1 MKRLSLVLG
10 ALLLG
15 LFVAAPTVQAAP
27 AATAFTGEW
36 IGEDPAPP
44 DGDGS
49 TVDLFRLRGRPR
61 GSSPPNEFG
70 TVCEDVGSPVTVF
83 SSMLRGF
90 VDGDTLFAL
99 FNVAKC
105 GPATI
110 EFLTGELAIWTLD
123 TMEMPIQRTT
133 RSLTEASFG
142 IGCRPPGSH
151 SRTRDPGRAAHGPG
165 FGRGRTASAMTGAAK
180 REGDALGPRISID
193 DEAVA
198 ALYSGLP
205 GA

>member
-49 TVDLFRLRGRPR
+49 TVHLFVSGGDHPR
-61 GSSPPNEFG
+61 VEFTDEFG

-83 SSMLRGF
+83 FLEHASGIRRL
-90 VDGDTLFAL
+90 
-99 FNVAKC
+99 
-105 GPATI
+105 ATRCS
-110 EFLTGELAIWTLD
+110 LCSTS
-123 TMEMPIQRTT
+123 
-133 RSLTEASFG
+133 RS
-142 IGCRPPGSH
+142 
-151 SRTRDPGRAAHGPG
+151 
-165 FGRGRTASAMTGAAK
+165 
-180 REGDALGPRISID
+180 
-193 DEAVA
+193 AV
-198 ALYSGLP
+198 L
-205 GA
+205 

>member
-15 LFVAAPTVQAAP
+15 PFVAAPTVVAAP

-49 TVDLFRLRGRPR
+49 TVHLFVSGGDHPR
-61 GSSPPNEFG
+61 VEFTDDFG

-105 GPATI
+105 GPVTI
-110 EFLTGELAIWTLD
+110 KFLTGEPAIWTLD
-123 TMEMPIQRTT
+123 DQGNPDPADDT
-133 RSLTEASFG
+133 LFD
-142 IGCRPPGSH
+142 GSVVW
-151 SRTRDPGRAAHGPG
+151 RR
-165 FGRGRTASAMTGAAK
+165 
-180 REGDALGPRISID
+180 
-193 DEAVA
+193 V
-198 ALYSGLP
+198 
-205 GA
+205 

>member
-1 MKRLSLVLG
+1 MKRLSVVLG

-15 LFVAAPTVQAAP
+15 LFVAAPGVQAAP

-49 TVDLFRLRGRPR
+49 TVHLFVAGGDHPR
-61 GSSPPNEFG
+61 VEFTDEFG

-90 VDGDTLFAL
+90 VDGNTLFAL

-105 GPATI
+105 GPVTI
-110 EFLTGELAIWTLD
+110 KFLTGEPAIWTLD
-123 TMEMPIQRTT
+123 DQGNADPADDT
-133 RSLTEASFG
+133 LFD
-142 IGCRPPGSH
+142 GSVVWH
-151 SRTRDPGRAAHGPG
+151 
-165 FGRGRTASAMTGAAK
+165 RG
-180 REGDALGPRISID
+180 
-193 DEAVA
+193 
-198 ALYSGLP
+198 
-205 GA
+205 